1 MKTIKIFLGL
11 LALIAVKTNAQQ
23 SVVVNASND
32 TYAAVSVKSTV
43 SVNQDFESGADAER
57 SKSFSKT
64 FNVDN
69 SDKVNLNNQYGS
81 ITIKT
86 WDRKEV
92 KVDIDIK
99 AFSNSDNDV
108 QKLLDGVNIDAKKN
122 GDVVTI
128 KTNLADRGG
137 RWGRGVRNGVTT
149 WRREVKINYVVYMP
163 SANPLS
169 VLQQ

>member
-43 SVNQDFESGADAER
+43 SVNQDVESGADAER

-64 FNVDN
+64 FSVDN

-86 WDRKEV
+86 WDRKTYINLFV
-92 KVDIDIK
+92 PIRIIVYPAI
-99 AFSNSDNDV
+99 SNRYP
-108 QKLLDGVNIDAKKN
+108 
-122 GDVVTI
+122 
-128 KTNLADRGG
+128 NLF
-137 RWGRGVRNGVTT
+137 
-149 WRREVKINYVVYMP
+149 
-163 SANPLS
+163 
-169 VLQQ
+169 